1 MRSRFITE
9 LVEGAR
15 VGSEYLIKSK
25 ELRTA
30 RTGDPYLW
38 LEISDRSG
46 TMAAVMFRPSEV
58 ARSLPVGAVARVAGS
73 VARYRGRLRITVEAL
88 APAESWDPEDFLQ
101 PGSRPAAEVEAE
113 FTALV
118 RSVRDPE
125 WRAVLRRIFGD
136 ATFRRAFMR
145 SPASQSHH
153 HAYIGGLVEHT
164 IAVADICSHLAARYD
179 GVDRDLL
186 VAAALLHDIGKV
198 DEIECE
204 TGVMYSDAGRLMG
217 HVVLGLQ
224 RVTSALSAAGAG
236 AQTSRA
242 LLLQHA
248 IVSHHGEL
256 EWGAPKQPATLEALI
271 LHHADNL
278 DAKTAGLGALLAG
291 ATAADEVWTD
301 AQNHFRRPLHAP
313 RNAMSDRDAR
323 VEEDDI
329 QVLRTA

>member
-1 MRSRFITE
+1 MKPRFIAE

-15 VGSEYLIKSK
+15 IDAEYVIRSK

-38 LEISDRSG
+38 LEIADRSG
-46 TMAAVMFRPSEV
+46 AMPAVLFRPSDT
-58 ARSLPVGAVARVAGS
+58 ARSLPVGAVARMAGS
-73 VARYRGRLRITVEAL
+73 VAKYRGRPRVTVETL
-88 APAESWDPEDFLQ
+88 TPAESWDPDDFLQ
-101 PGSRPAAEVEAE
+101 PGRRPAAEAEAE

-118 RSVRDPE
+118 KSVRDAE
-125 WRAVLRRIFGD
+125 CRDVLRRVFGD
-136 ATFRRAFMR
+136 GAFRGAFMR
-145 SPASQSHH
+145 SPASQAHH
-153 HAYIGGLVEHT
+153 HAYVGGLVEHT
-164 IAVADICSHLAARYD
+164 IAVAAICADLAGRYD

-186 VAAALLHDIGKV
+186 VTAALLHDIGKV

-224 RVTSALSAAGAG
+224 RVASALS
-236 AQTSRA
+236 TSRA
-242 LLLQHA
+242 GERRSLLLQHA

-278 DAKTAGLGALLAG
+278 DAKAAGLSALLAG
-291 ATAADEVWTD
+291 ATAADETWTD
-301 AQNHFRRPLHAP
+301 AQNLFRRPLHAP
-313 RNAMSDRDAR
+313 RSAMSDRKTRID
-323 VEEDDI
+323 EDDVQI
-329 QVLRTA
+329 LRTA

>member
-1 MRSRFITE
+1 MKPRFIAE

-15 VGSEYLIKSK
+15 IDAAYVIRSK

-46 TMAAVMFRPSEV
+46 AIHAVLFRPSDT

-73 VARYRGRLRITVEAL
+73 IAKYRGRPRVTVETL
-88 APAESWDPEDFLQ
+88 VPAESWDPDDFLQ
-101 PGSRPAAEVEAE
+101 PGRRPAAEVEAE

-118 RSVRDPE
+118 RSVRDAE
-125 WRAVLRRIFGD
+125 CRGVLRRVFGD
-136 ATFRRAFMR
+136 ASFRGSFMR

-153 HAYIGGLVEHT
+153 HAYVGGLVEHT
-164 IAVADICSHLAARYD
+164 IAVSAVCAQLAGRYD

-186 VAAALLHDIGKV
+186 VTAALLHDIGKV

-204 TGVMYSDAGRLMG
+204 TGVMYSDAGRLIG

-224 RVTSALSAAGAG
+224 RVARALST
-236 AQTSRA
+236 TSLGERRS

-278 DAKTAGLGALLAG
+278 DAKAAGLSALLTG
-291 ATAADEVWTD
+291 ATAADEAWTD
-301 AQNHFRRPLHAP
+301 AHNQFRRPLHAS
-313 RNAMSDRDAR
+313 RSELSDRVNRVDA
-323 VEEDDI
+323 DDV

>member
-1 MRSRFITE
+1 MKPRFITE

-15 VGSEYLIKSK
+15 VDSEYLIKSK

-46 TMAAVMFRPSEV
+46 TMPAVLFRPGGT
-58 ARSLPVGAVARVAGS
+58 ARSLPVGAVARVSGS
-73 VARYRGRLRITVEAL
+73 VAKYRGRPRVTVEAL

-101 PGSRPAAEVEAE
+101 PGRRPANEVEAE

-118 RSVRDPE
+118 RSVRDPG
-125 WRAVLRRIFGD
+125 WRTLLRRVFGD
-136 ATFRRAFMR
+136 AAFRSAFMR

-164 IAVADICSHLAARYD
+164 IAVADSCSHLAGRYD

-186 VAAALLHDIGKV
+186 VTAALLHDIGKV

-217 HVVLGLQ
+217 HVILGLQ
-224 RVTSALSAAGAG
+224 RVERALPASGTDARR
-236 AQTSRA
+236 S

-271 LHHADNL
+271 LHHVDNL
-278 DAKTAGLGALLAG
+278 DAKTAGLSALLAG
-291 ATAADEVWTD
+291 ATAADETWTD

-313 RNAMSDRDAR
+313 RSADSDRDAR